1 MQDSSNII
9 EINNISKEYR
19 LGVISSGMLTKDIA
33 SAWAKFRG
41 KEDPNSRVMVNS
53 LNNSNISS
61 KVWALKNISLSLKK
75 GEILGIIG
83 KNGAGKSTILKI
95 LSRITSPTKGEAK
108 IRGRVGSLLEVGT
121 GFHPE
126 LTGREN
132 IYLNGSILGLRKYE
146 IDQRLDRIVDFSGIE
161 QYIDTPVKRYSPGMY
176 VRLGFAVA
184 AHLNLD
190 ILIVDE
196 VLAVGDMEFQRK
208 AIGAMQGTIEDTDRT
223 VIFVSHNMEMIKS
236 LCSRCIVL
244 EEGEIFFDGNV
255 VAAINKYKE
264 LNENKTNLQII
275 KDKCQINFDKEPNRP
290 FQINS
295 IKVNNIEGDLENNFS
310 IKEQIFVYFD
320 FIVRKHIIDLMVNL
334 SIFSDGQ
341 LLLTSNINDY
351 DNQYSFR
358 IKKGCYKAVIII
370 PSLTLKAGSY
380 QLRGEMGISNFL
392 GDVFKTDKGIEIMI
406 HDKIDDLAS
415 NTTFTTR
422 AGQVLFPVKWDV
434 NFKEI
439 E

>member
-1 MQDSSNII
+1 MQELYNII

-19 LGVISSGMLTKDIA
+19 LGVISSGMLTKDIS
-33 SAWAKFRG
+33 SAWAKLRG

-53 LNNSNISS
+53 LNQSNTSS

-95 LSRITSPTKGEAK
+95 LSRITSPTKGNAK

-146 IDQRLDRIVDFSGIE
+146 IDQRLDMIVDFSGIE

-208 AIGAMQGTIEDTDRT
+208 AIGAMQNTVGDSGRT
-223 VIFVSHNMEMIKS
+223 VIFVSHNMEMIKN
-236 LCSRCIVL
+236 LCNRCIVL
-244 EEGEIFFDGNV
+244 EKGEIFFDGNV
-255 VAAINKYKE
+255 NEAIDKYKN
-264 LNENKTNLQII
+264 LNNDKIYLDII
-275 KDKCQINFDKEPNRP
+275 KDNCQINFDEEPNRP

-295 IKVNNIEGDLENNFS
+295 IKVCNKVGDLENTFS
-310 IKEQIFVYFD
+310 IKEQIFVHFD
-320 FIVRKHIIDLMVNL
+320 FIVRKHTIDLMVNL
-334 SIFSDGQ
+334 SIFNSGQ
-341 LLLTSNINDY
+341 LLLSSNINDH
-351 DNQYSFR
+351 NNNYSFR
-358 IKKGCYKAVIII
+358 IKKGHYKAIIII
-370 PSLTLKAGSY
+370 PSLTLKAGNY

-392 GDVFKTDKGIEIMI
+392 GNVFKTEKGIEIII
-406 HDKIDDLAS
+406 HDKIEDLAS

-422 AGQVLFPVKWDV
+422 AGQILFPVNWDV
-434 NFKEI
+434 NFKEL

>member
-1 MQDSSNII
+1 MQELSNII

-19 LGVISSGMLTKDIA
+19 LGVISSGMLTKDIS
-33 SAWAKFRG
+33 SAWAKLRG

-53 LNNSNISS
+53 LNQSNISS
-61 KVWALKNISLSLKK
+61 KVWAIKNISLSLKK

-95 LSRITSPTKGEAK
+95 LSRITSPTKGNAK

-146 IDQRLDRIVDFSGIE
+146 IDQRLDMIVDFSGIE

-208 AIGAMQGTIEDTDRT
+208 AIGAMQNTVGDSGRT
-223 VIFVSHNMEMIKS
+223 VIFVSHNMEMIKN
-236 LCSRCIVL
+236 LCNRCIVL
-244 EEGEIFFDGNV
+244 EKGEIFFDGS
-255 VAAINKYKE
+255 ADEAIRTYKN
-264 LNENKTNLQII
+264 LNNDKTYLDII
-275 KDKCQINFDKEPNRP
+275 KDNCKIIYDQEPDRP

-295 IKVNNIEGDLENNFS
+295 FKIADKTGNEENIFS
-310 IKEQIFVYFD
+310 IKDQIFVHVN
-320 FIVRKHIIDLMVNL
+320 FIVRQHTIDLMVNL
-334 SIFSDGQ
+334 SIFENGE
-341 LLLTSNINDY
+341 LLLASNINDS
-351 DNQYSFR
+351 DNEYSFS
-358 IKKGCYKAVIII
+358 IKKGEYKSTIII
-370 PSLTLKAGSY
+370 PKLTLKSGNY
-380 QLRGEMGISNFL
+380 QLRVNMGISNYL
-392 GDVFKTDKGIEIMI
+392 GNVFDTKDGIEIKV
-406 HDKIDDLAS
+406 HDKIDGLAT
-415 NTTFTTR
+415 NTALTTR
-422 AGQVLFPVKWDV
+422 AGKVLFPVKWDV
-434 NFKEI
+434 NSE
-439 E
+439 ESE

>member
-19 LGVISSGMLTKDIA
+19 LGVISSGMLTKDIS
-33 SAWAKFRG
+33 SAWARFRG

-53 LNNSNISS
+53 LNKSNISS

-95 LSRITSPTKGEAK
+95 LSRITSPTKGNAK

-146 IDQRLDRIVDFSGIE
+146 IDQRLDMIVDFSGIE

-208 AIGAMQGTIEDTDRT
+208 AIGAMQNTVGDSDRT
-223 VIFVSHNMEMIKS
+223 VIFVSHNMEMIKN
-236 LCSRCIVL
+236 LCNRCIVL
-244 EEGEIFFDGNV
+244 EKGEIFFDGS
-255 VAAINKYKE
+255 ADEAIRMYKN
-264 LNENKTNLQII
+264 LNNDKTYLDII
-275 KDKCQINFDKEPNRP
+275 KNNCHIVYDQELDRP

-295 IKVNNIEGDLENNFS
+295 FKITDKTGKEENIFS
-310 IKEQIFVYFD
+310 IKDQIFVYVN
-320 FIVRKHIIDLMVNL
+320 FIVRQHTMDLMVNL
-334 SIFSDGQ
+334 SIFENGE
-341 LLLTSNINDY
+341 LLLASNINDK
-351 DNQYSFR
+351 DNKYSFR
-358 IKKGCYKAVIII
+358 IKKGDYKSTIFI
-370 PSLTLKAGSY
+370 PELTLKSGNY
-380 QLRGEMGISNFL
+380 QLRVNMGISNYL
-392 GDVFKTDKGIEIMI
+392 GNVFDTKDGIEIKV
-406 HDKIDDLAS
+406 HDKIEGLAT
-415 NTTFTTR
+415 NTALTTR
-422 AGQVLFPVKWDV
+422 AGKVLFPVKWDTDY
-434 NFKEI
+434 NEI
-439 E
+439 D